1 MRNNDDDKSYSSND
15 RSNKNDEFNEVN
27 DSFYDGLNNLL
38 PDDEKISP
46 REVNDNK
53 SSDDQYSSEFD
64 NDNPE
69 TEDDYS
75 IDDSDDYQEEEE
87 SNEEAKSHQPHRLR
101 PHHKAR
107 HVVRNIFRGI
117 FLLFLLI
124 FTLGIGLFAYYAKSA
139 PQVTQAQLQSGGSS
153 TLYTSDGKLLL
164 TLGQEKRNYV
174 KYNEIPQQM
183 KDAVVSIEDKRFY
196 NEPFGIDP
204 IRIGGSIISNIRG
217 HDISAGGSSITQQL
231 IKLSAFSTSVSDRT
245 LKRKAQEAWIA
256 IHVSREYSKQ
266 QILEYYINKV
276 YMNYNIYGIGTAARY
291 YYGKKLDQL
300 DLSQTA
306 LLAGMPNAPT
316 FYNPYITPA
325 RAKYRRDLVL
335 QAMLKNGKITQAQYS
350 RAITEN
356 IQHGLTYKHDTQ
368 SKLRKIDDPYIKEVV
383 DEVREKGFD
392 PYNDNLK
399 ITVNINQKA
408 QDELYQLANSGKVP
422 FTNKKM
428 QAAATV
434 VDPNNGHVIAIL
446 GGRHLPN
453 VALGLDRAVQ
463 TGRSTGSSI
472 KPVLDY
478 APAIQYKHWPTSQIL
493 YDTPY
498 TYAGTHIQLN
508 DWDNRYYGAMTM
520 RYALEQSRNVPAVRT
535 LEDIGIKRAAKFAK
549 QVGVNVEPSQGLS
562 VAIGANASTL
572 QMAGAYS
579 AFATLGMYHK
589 PQFVSRIQTAT
600 GEIHNYDTPGT
611 RIMDKSTAYMITDM
625 LKGVITHGSGLK
637 AKDGDL
643 IEAGKTGTVK
653 YSNAELKAHP
663 SYNGTPKDSWFIG
676 YTRSYVMSV
685 WTGYDTLAQG
695 KITGS
700 GQNSAMLL
708 YKSMMD
714 YLMKDKV
721 NMDWTM
727 PDSVVTRNFNTGRE
741 LFQKGHA
748 AAAPKKKKNINRIPR
763 RIIRRYQ
770 ENPNTTFDSNNSN
783 RVVIIERRPNNQ
795 NQNSNQTQ
803 QNNQNNQ
810 GNKNSNNTNS
820 NTENNQPNNSNDQN
834 QQQTNDNTE

>member
-1 MRNNDDDKSYSSND
+1 MKSNDDP
-15 RSNKNDEFNEVN
+15 NKNDEFNQKN
-27 DSFYDGLNNLL
+27 DDSFYDGLNSLL

-46 REVNDNK
+46 RENSDDEFQN
-53 SSDDQYSSEFD
+53 DDQYSSEF
-64 NDNPE
+64 N
-69 TEDDYS
+69 S
-75 IDDSDDYQEEEE
+75 DDSDEENNYQTDDSTDYEGEEYADNNEMEE
-87 SNEEAKSHQPHRLR
+87 LPHRLR
-101 PHHKAR
+101 PHRKTR
-107 HVVRNIFRGI
+107 HIARNIFRGI
-117 FLLFLLI
+117 FLFFLLM
-124 FTLGIGLFAYYAKSA
+124 FVLGIGLFAYYAKEA
-139 PQVTQAQLQSGGSS
+139 PQVTQSQLQNAGSS
-153 TLYTSDGKLLL
+153 TLYTTDGKMLL

-174 KYNEIPQQM
+174 RYDEIPQRM

-204 IRIGGSIISNIRG
+204 VRIVGSIVSNVRG

-245 LKRKAQEAWIA
+245 LKRKAQEAWLA
-256 IHVSREYSKQ
+256 VHVSREYTKQ

-276 YMNYNIYGIGTAARY
+276 YMNYNIYGIGTAAHY
-291 YYGKKLDQL
+291 YYGKNLNQL

-335 QAMLKNGKITQAQYS
+335 QAMLKNKKITQAEYS

-356 IQHGLTYKHDTQ
+356 IQTGLIYKHNTQ

-399 ITVNINQKA
+399 ITVNINQQA
-408 QDELYQLANSGKVP
+408 QNELYHLANSGKVP
-422 FTNKKM
+422 FTNNKM
-428 QAAATV
+428 QVAATV

-463 TGRSTGSSI
+463 TDRSTGSSI
-472 KPVLDY
+472 KPVWDY
-478 APAIQYKHWPTSQIL
+478 APAIQYKHWPTSKIL

-498 TYAGTHIQLN
+498 TYAGTNIQLN
-508 DWDNRYYGAMTM
+508 DWDNQFYGPMTM

-535 LEDIGIKRAAKFAK
+535 LQDIGINRAAKFAK
-549 QVGVNVEPSQGLS
+549 QVGINVSPSQGLS

-579 AFATLGMYHK
+579 AFATLGTYHK
-589 PQFVSRIQTAT
+589 PEFVSRIQTAT
-600 GEIHNYDTPGT
+600 GEIHNYDTPGK
-611 RIMDKSTAYMITDM
+611 RVMDESTAYMITDM

-653 YSNAELKAHP
+653 YSNSELKAHP
-663 SYNGTPKDSWFIG
+663 SYRGTPKDSWFIG
-676 YTRSYVMSV
+676 YTRSFVMSV
-685 WTGYDTLAQG
+685 WTGYDTLAKG

-700 GQNSAMLL
+700 GQDSAMLL
-708 YKSMMD
+708 YKAMMD
-714 YLMKDKV
+714 YLMHDKA
-721 NMDWTM
+721 NMDWEK
-727 PDSVVTRNFNTGRE
+727 PDSVVTRQFNTGRE

-748 AAAPKKKKNINRIPR
+748 PAAPKKKENINRIPQR
-763 RIIRRYQ
+763 VIRRYQ
-770 ENPNTTFDSNNSN
+770 KNPNMTFDNGNSN
-783 RVVIIERRPNNQ
+783 RVVIIERRPNNNGQ
-795 NQNSNQTQ
+795 NNNNERQINR
-803 QNNQNNQ
+803 NNQNN
-810 GNKNSNNTNS
+810 NSQN
-820 NTENNQPNNSNDQN
+820 ENNSDNQQNESNQN
-834 QQQTNDNTE
+834 QQQNDGG